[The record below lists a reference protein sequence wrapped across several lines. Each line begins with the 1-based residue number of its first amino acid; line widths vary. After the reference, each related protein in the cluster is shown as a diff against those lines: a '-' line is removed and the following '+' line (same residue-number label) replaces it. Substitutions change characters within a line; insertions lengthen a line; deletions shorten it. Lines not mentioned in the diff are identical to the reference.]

1 MGRKLGNEG
10 KTNLRVILIVN
21 LILVMFL
28 SLSLFTFM
36 VILRPTTPGLPKIW
50 LTSIYLF
57 VLVLTG
63 LTGITAAVIFRILK
77 KGGGF

>member
-1 MGRKLGNEG
+1 MVKKLGKEG
-10 KTNLRVILIVN
+10 ESNLRIILIVN

-50 LTSIYLF
+50 LTSVYLF
-57 VLVLTG
+57 ILILTG
-63 LTGITAAVIFRILK
+63 LTGIIAVVIFRVLK
-77 KGGGF
+77 KRGGL